1 MANYTVNI
9 FNFPGFGGDPGQTT
23 WTGVGSTS
31 ESGAYELQ
39 PGDTVQFK
47 KSGMG
52 TITMSSFG
60 SNLWTNTSN
69 LTLTSSYQTKTVKTG
84 GTVGSADGVIAGGGV
99 NTLTRY
105 FKMGGASADLSIG
118 NIDDISRPNGS
129 TNFSITFSGTSSHTV
144 YEVHTTSSSGTVV
157 GTTSSNGS
165 LTISNM
171 PSSGF
176 SRTYYVTGRRPASQ
190 GGSNT
195 PTFILSFTVTHESPG
210 SSITDGGTGT
220 YGLRVLDS
228 SGGVL
233 LDLTDRVIVFS
244 DHVTGSLTA
253 SQLSKNVTLAKAA
266 TCIIDLDPETVLI
279 SNGLAQR
286 QHITH
291 TTVTGTSLTIARNS
305 IGPGFQGTGGTGQ
318 STTYN
323 FLAVLDPD

>member
-9 FNFPGFGGDPGQTT
+9 FNSPGWGGDPGIAS
-23 WTGVGSTS
+23 WSGVGGTS
-31 ESGAYELQ
+31 QSGAYELQ

-47 KSGMG
+47 KSGIG
-52 TITMSSFG
+52 SVTLSSF
-60 SNLWTNTSN
+60 SSSFWTNTSN
-69 LTLTSSYQTKTVKTG
+69 LSLTTSYQTKTVKIG
-84 GTVGSADGVIAGGGV
+84 GTIGSWDAVVASGAS
-99 NTLTRY
+99 TLTRY
-105 FKMGGASADLSIG
+105 FKMGGAVPDLTIG
-118 NIDDISRPNGS
+118 TIDDISRPNGS

-157 GTTSSNGS
+157 GTTSSDGS

-176 SRTYYVTGRRPASQ
+176 SRTYYVTGRRPSSQ

-195 PTFILSFTVTHESPG
+195 STFILSFTVTHESPG

-291 TTVTGTSLTIARNS
+291 TTVSGTSLTIARNS

-323 FLAVLDPD
+323 FLAVLDPN

>member
-1 MANYTVNI
+1 MANYTVSI
-9 FNFPGFGGDPGQTT
+9 FNFPGFGGDPGSTT
-23 WTGVGSTS
+23 WTGVGGTS
-31 ESGAYELQ
+31 QSGAYELQ

-52 TITMSSFG
+52 TVTVSSFG

-69 LTLTSSYQTKTVKTG
+69 LTLTTSYQTKTVKTG
-84 GTVGSADGVIAGGGV
+84 GTIGSTDAVIASGDS
-99 NTLTRY
+99 TLYRY
-105 FKMGGASADLSIG
+105 FKMGGASPDLTIDD
-118 NIDDISRPNGS
+118 IDDISRPNGS

-157 GTTSSNGS
+157 GTTSSDGS

-176 SRTYYVTGRRPASQ
+176 SRTYYVTGRRPSSQ

-195 PTFILSFTVTHESPG
+195 STLILTFTVTHESPG

-253 SQLSKNVTLAKAA
+253 SQLSKNVTLAKEA

-291 TTVTGTSLTIARNS
+291 TTVSGTSLTIARNS

>member
-1 MANYTVNI
+1 
-9 FNFPGFGGDPGQTT
+9 
-23 WTGVGSTS
+23 
-31 ESGAYELQ
+31 
-39 PGDTVQFK
+39 
-47 KSGMG
+47 
-52 TITMSSFG
+52 
-60 SNLWTNTSN
+60 
-69 LTLTSSYQTKTVKTG
+69 
-84 GTVGSADGVIAGGGV
+84 
-99 NTLTRY
+99 
-105 FKMGGASADLSIG
+105 
-118 NIDDISRPNGS
+118 
-129 TNFSITFSGTSSHTV
+129 
-144 YEVHTTSSSGTVV
+144 
-157 GTTSSNGS
+157 
-165 LTISNM
+165 M

>member
-1 MANYTVNI
+1 MANYTVSI
-9 FNFPGFGGDPGQTT
+9 FNFPSFGGDPGQTT
-23 WTGVGSTS
+23 WSGVGSTTQ
-31 ESGAYELQ
+31 SGAFELQ

-52 TITMSSFG
+52 TVTVSSFG

-69 LTLTSSYQTKTVKTG
+69 LTLTTSYQTKTVKTG
-84 GTVGSADGVIAGGGV
+84 TIGSTDAVIASGD
-99 NTLTRY
+99 NTLYRY
-105 FKMGGASADLSIG
+105 FKMGGAAPDLSIG

-144 YEVHTTSSSGTVV
+144 YEVHTGSSTGTVV

-176 SRTYYVTGRRPASQ
+176 SRTYYVTGRRPTSQ

-195 PTFILSFTVTHESPG
+195 STFILNFTVTHESPG
-210 SSITDGGTGT
+210 SSVTDGGTGT

-291 TTVTGTSLTIARNS
+291 TTVSGTSLTIARNS

>member
-1 MANYTVNI
+1 MANYTVDI
-9 FNFPGFGGDPGQTT
+9 FNFPGFGGDPGSSS
-23 WTGVGSTS
+23 WTGVGSTTQ
-31 ESGAYELQ
+31 SGAFELQ

-47 KSGMG
+47 QTNTLG
-52 TITMSSFG
+52 TVTVSSFG
-60 SNLWTNTSN
+60 GNLWTNTSN
-69 LTLTSSYQTKTVKTG
+69 LTLTTSYQTKTVKTG
-84 GTVGSADGVIAGGGV
+84 GTIGALDAVIASGGG
-99 NTLTRY
+99 TQTRY
-105 FKMGGASADLSIG
+105 FKIGGALPDLSIG
-118 NIDDISRPNGS
+118 DIDDISRPNGS

-144 YEVHTTSSSGTVV
+144 YEVHTGSSTGTVV

-176 SRTYYVTGRRPASQ
+176 SRTYYVTGRRPTSQ

-195 PTFILSFTVTHESPG
+195 STFILNFTVTHESPG
-210 SSITDGGTGT
+210 SSVTDGGTGT

-291 TTVTGTSLTIARNS
+291 TTVSGTSLTIARNS

>member
-1 MANYTVNI
+1 MANYTVSI
-9 FNFPGFGGDPGQTT
+9 FNFPSFGGDPGQTT
-23 WTGVGSTS
+23 WSGVGSTTQ
-31 ESGAYELQ
+31 SGAFELQ

-52 TITMSSFG
+52 TVTVSSFG

-84 GTVGSADGVIAGGGV
+84 GTIGSVDAVIASGDSS
-99 NTLTRY
+99 LTRY
-105 FKMGGASADLSIG
+105 FKIGGALPDLSIG
-118 NIDDISRPNGS
+118 DIDDISRPNGS

-144 YEVHTTSSSGTVV
+144 YEVHTGSSTGTVV

-176 SRTYYVTGRRPASQ
+176 SRTYYVTGRRPTSQ

-195 PTFILSFTVTHESPG
+195 STFILNFTVTHESPG
-210 SSITDGGTGT
+210 SSVTDGGTGT

-291 TTVTGTSLTIARNS
+291 TTVSGTSLTIARNS

>member
-1 MANYTVNI
+1 MANYTVDI
-9 FNFPGFGGDPGQTT
+9 FNFPGFGGDPGSSS
-23 WTGVGSTS
+23 WTGVGSTTQS
-31 ESGAYELQ
+31 CAFELQ

-47 KSGMG
+47 QTNTLG
-52 TITMSSFG
+52 TVTVSSFG
-60 SNLWTNTSN
+60 GNLWTNTSN
-69 LTLTSSYQTKTVKTG
+69 LTLTTSYQTKTVKTG
-84 GTVGSADGVIAGGGV
+84 GTIGALDAVIASGGG
-99 NTLTRY
+99 TQTRY
-105 FKMGGASADLSIG
+105 FKIGGALPDLSIG
-118 NIDDISRPNGS
+118 DIDDISRPNGS

-144 YEVHTTSSSGTVV
+144 YEVHTGSSTGTVV

-176 SRTYYVTGRRPASQ
+176 SRTYYVTGRRPTSQ

-195 PTFILSFTVTHESPG
+195 STFILNFTVTHESPG
-210 SSITDGGTGT
+210 SSVTDGGTGT

>member
-1 MANYTVNI
+1 MANYTVSI
-9 FNFPGFGGDPGQTT
+9 FNFPGFGGDPGSTT
-23 WTGVGSTS
+23 WTGVGGTS
-31 ESGAYELQ
+31 QSGAYELQ

-99 NTLTRY
+99 STLTRY
-105 FKMGGASADLSIG
+105 FKMGGAAADLSIG

-165 LTISNM
+165 LTISNIN
-171 PSSGF
+171 SSGS

-195 PTFILSFTVTHESPG
+195 SNFILNF
-210 SSITDGGTGT
+210 
-220 YGLRVLDS
+220 R
-228 SGGVL
+228 
-233 LDLTDRVIVFS
+233 
-244 DHVTGSLTA
+244 
-253 SQLSKNVTLAKAA
+253 
-266 TCIIDLDPETVLI
+266 
-279 SNGLAQR
+279 
-286 QHITH
+286 
-291 TTVTGTSLTIARNS
+291 TSVKKQT
-305 IGPGFQGTGGTGQ
+305 
-318 STTYN
+318 
-323 FLAVLDPD
+323 

>member
-9 FNFPGFGGDPGQTT
+9 FNFPGWGGDPGSTS

-157 GTTSSNGS
+157 GTTSSDGS

-176 SRTYYVTGRRPASQ
+176 SRTYYVTGRRPSSQ

>member
-157 GTTSSNGS
+157 GTTSSDGS

-176 SRTYYVTGRRPASQ
+176 SRTYYVTGRRPSSQ